1 MNPAAE
7 FSLIGPMLPDSMR
20 LFVREEVDSTNDEIR
35 RLALASAADGTV
47 VLADKQTAGRGR
59 RGAAWVCPP
68 GRALAFSVL
77 VRPVEPKALWPR
89 LALATGLAVAEAL
102 ELQGVVTGI
111 KWPND
116 VWIGGKKICGVLV
129 EAGSDFAIIGI
140 GVNVNVPSFPVE
152 LADTATSL
160 LLETGE
166 PSDRA
171 GVLASILRRLEIR
184 RHQID
189 RGYEQLL
196 DAVRSRCVL
205 TGHRLSLHAADG
217 PRVGFCEGIGAG
229 GELLLSGANG
239 LERLM
244 QADEVRIL
252 NNVAV

>member
-1 MNPAAE
+1 M
-7 FSLIGPMLPDSMR
+7 
-20 LFVREEVDSTNDEIR
+20 
-35 RLALASAADGTV
+35 
-47 VLADKQTAGRGR
+47 KQ
-59 RGAAWVCPP
+59 
-68 GRALAFSVL
+68 
-77 VRPVEPKALWPR
+77 
-89 LALATGLAVAEAL
+89 
-102 ELQGVVTGI
+102 
-111 KWPND
+111 
-116 VWIGGKKICGVLV
+116 ICGVLV

-140 GVNVNVPSFPVE
+140 GVNVNVPAFPDE

-189 RGYEQLL
+189 RGYAQLL

-205 TGHRLSLHAADG
+205 TGHRISLHAADG

-252 NNVAV
+252 D

>member
-1 MNPAAE
+1 
-7 FSLIGPMLPDSMR
+7 MLPDSMR

-68 GRALAFSVL
+68 GQALAFSVL
-77 VRPVEPKALWPR
+77 VRPTEPKALWPR
-89 LALATGLAVAEAL
+89 LALAAGLAVAEGL

-140 GVNVNVPSFPVE
+140 GVNVNVPAFPDE

-166 PSDRA
+166 PIDRA
-171 GVLASILRRLEIR
+171 GVLASVLRRLEIR

-189 RGYEQLL
+189 RGYAQLL
-196 DAVRSRCVL
+196 DVVRSRCVL
-205 TGHRLSLHAADG
+205 TGHRISLHAADG

-229 GELLLSGANG
+229 GELLLSGPNG

-252 NNVAV
+252 D